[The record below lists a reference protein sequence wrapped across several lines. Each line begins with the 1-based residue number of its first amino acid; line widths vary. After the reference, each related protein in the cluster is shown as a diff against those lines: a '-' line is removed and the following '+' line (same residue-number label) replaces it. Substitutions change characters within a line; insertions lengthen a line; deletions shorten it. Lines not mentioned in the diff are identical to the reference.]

1 MAEMETGTLRGE
13 SGAASR
19 ANDHAP
25 VAARRVRLRVISR
38 MTDPD
43 GDVHET
49 KNART
54 GTLAQTAQGLVLDYD
69 DVQEGE
75 RAHVTL
81 TMREGWAQMCRRGM
95 TSAVLT
101 FVPGERRA
109 SKYVTMYGDIPVAVD
124 TRRVALARGEH
135 GGELALSYDVYVGGE
150 RTSAAELA
158 VTWRL

>member
-1 MAEMETGTLRGE
+1 MSRENEPATGAPR
-13 SGAASR
+13 R
-19 ANDHAP
+19 A
-25 VAARRVRLRVISR
+25 RLRVVSR
-38 MTDPD
+38 MTEPD
-43 GDVHET
+43 GDTHET

-54 GTLAQTAQGLVLDYD
+54 GMLAKTPQGLVLDYD

-81 TMREGWAQMCRRGM
+81 TMRENWAQMRRRGM

-101 FVPGERRA
+101 FVPGERCA

-124 TRRVALARGEH
+124 TRRVALMRGEN
-135 GGELALSYDVYVGGE
+135 GGELTLFYDVYVGGE
-150 RTSAAELA
+150 RTSSAELA

>member
-1 MAEMETGTLRGE
+1 MAEADKAALRGAGGE
-13 SGAASR
+13 TSR
-19 ANDHAP
+19 ANER
-25 VAARRVRLRVISR
+25 VADKPCRVRLRVVSR

-54 GTLAQTAQGLVLDYD
+54 GTLATTAQGLVLDYD

-81 TMREGWAQMCRRGM
+81 TMRESWAEMRRRGM

-109 SKYVTMYGDIPVAVD
+109 SKYGTIYGDISVAVD
-124 TRRVALARGEH
+124 TRRVALVRGEN

-150 RTSAAELA
+150 RTSSAELA

>member
-1 MAEMETGTLRGE
+1 MDEIKTGALRDE
-13 SGAASR
+13 SGAVSR
-19 ANDHAP
+19 ANDHAA
-25 VAARRVRLRVISR
+25 VAPRRARLRVVSR

-54 GTLAQTAQGLVLDYD
+54 GTFARTSQGVVLDYD

-101 FVPGERRA
+101 FVPAERCA
-109 SKYVTMYGDIPVAVD
+109 SKYVTVYGDIPVAVD
-124 TRRVALARGEH
+124 TRRVALVRGEN

-150 RTSAAELA
+150 RTSSAELA